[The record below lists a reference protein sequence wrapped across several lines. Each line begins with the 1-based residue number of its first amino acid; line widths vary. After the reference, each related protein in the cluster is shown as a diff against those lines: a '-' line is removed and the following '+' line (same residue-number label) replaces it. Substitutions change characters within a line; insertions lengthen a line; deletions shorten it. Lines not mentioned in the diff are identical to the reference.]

1 MFTIGS
7 KNMCFI
13 FRCFCKYELKNWF
26 FKKKGYWAE
35 WITEFTYWPRVATY
49 EISHV
54 FLKRYILIF
63 CIVYQQ
69 HLWGIWYTPYCAHHE
84 NIPGNILFFMITN
97 NFFIYLLTEVVN
109 TSSSSASNGNFTD
122 IVFSLILPRKF
133 SFLRI
138 LWRKQGELTKIVRS
152 QMANSSRLSRD
163 ICPRSV
169 ACSCN

>member
-7 KNMCFI
+7 KNTCFI
-13 FRCFCKYELKNWF
+13 FRFFCKYELKDWL
-26 FKKKGYWAE
+26 FKKKVIGLNGSQNLPTDQE
-35 WITEFTYWPRVATY
+35 WRLLKFHTFSLKGIFLFSVLYINNIY
-49 EISHV
+49 GV
-54 FLKRYILIF
+54 FDTHH
-63 CIVYQQ
+63 IVHIMKIY
-69 HLWGIWYTPYCAHHE
+69 LEAY
-84 NIPGNILFFMITN
+84 FFYDN
-97 NFFIYLLTEVVN
+97 KQLFIYLLTEVVN